1 MTAAAPARR
10 TWILDTAVAVVF
22 AGLTQVEIWV
32 FRAGE
37 VSQGVQVLATALV
50 AVMAA
55 TLALRSTAPVPAYF
69 VNGLA
74 VVATTLVGV
83 PSDIYPFSNLAL
95 LYTMA
100 TVASTQMAVLGLAT
114 GLVGVVYYF
123 WTFGQQPLFGAFTMV
138 LWALGWAAGRSTLAR
153 RTRLAVEHERDLS
166 VATAEARDA
175 RLALEAQRQ
184 GLAREIHDLVGHTI
198 NVMVVHAGAGRRAH
212 APDDARRALETIE
225 EIGTSA
231 LDELDGLLGML
242 GGGPAQRG
250 PLPGVDDIP
259 GLIRRIADAGL
270 DVELRSNVDRGDLSS
285 AQGATVYR
293 IVQEALTNTLKHAE
307 ATAALV
313 ELQRNGAEV
322 VVTVTDDGRGARGPS
337 GRGLAGMS
345 GRVAVHGGSLEHGDR
360 PEGGFLV
367 TARIP
372 TGGPA

>member
-1 MTAAAPARR
+1 MTTAVPARR

-32 FRAGE
+32 FRTGE
-37 VSQGVQVLATALV
+37 VSQGAQMLATVLV

-55 TLALRSTAPVPAYF
+55 TLAIRSTAPVPAYF

-74 VVATTLVGV
+74 VYATTLVGV

-100 TVASTQMAVLGLAT
+100 TVASTQVALVGLAT
-114 GLVGVVYYF
+114 GLVGVAYYF

-166 VATAEARDA
+166 VATADARDA

-198 NVMVVHAGAGRRAH
+198 NVMVVHAGAGRRAT

-225 EIGTSA
+225 EIGRSA
-231 LDELDGLLGML
+231 LDELDDLLGLLGES
-242 GGGPAQRG
+242 PAPRS

-259 GLIRRIADAGL
+259 GLVRRIADAGL
-270 DVELRSNVDRGDLSS
+270 DVEVRSNIDRGDLSS
-285 AQGATVYR
+285 AHGATVYR
-293 IVQEALTNTLKHAE
+293 IVQEALTNTLKHAQ

-313 ELQRNGAEV
+313 ELTRDGADV

-345 GRVAVHGGSLEHGDR
+345 SRVAVHGGSLEHRDR
-360 PEGGFLV
+360 SEGGFLV

>member
-1 MTAAAPARR
+1 MTTAVPVRR
-10 TWILDTAVAVVF
+10 TWVLDTAVAVVF

-32 FRAGE
+32 FRADE
-37 VSQGVQVLATALV
+37 VSQGAQVAAMALV

-83 PSDIYPFSNLAL
+83 PSDVYPFSNLAL
-95 LYTMA
+95 LFTMA
-100 TVASTQMAVLGLAT
+100 TVASTQVAVLGLAT
-114 GLVGVVYYF
+114 GLVGVAYYF

-153 RTRLAVEHERDLS
+153 RARIAVEHERDLS

-198 NVMVVHAGAGRRAH
+198 NVMVVHAGAGRRATS
-212 APDDARRALETIE
+212 PDDARRALETIE
-225 EIGTSA
+225 QIGRSA
-231 LDELDGLLGML
+231 LDELDDLLGML
-242 GGGPAQRG
+242 GEGPAQRS

-259 GLIRRIADAGL
+259 GLIGRVADAGL
-270 DVELRSNVDRGDLSS
+270 DVELRSDVNRGDLSG
-285 AQGATVYR
+285 AQGVTVYR

-313 ELQRNGAEV
+313 ELQRNSTEV
-322 VVTVTDDGRGARGPS
+322 VVTVTDDGHGARGPS

-345 GRVAVHGGSLEHGDR
+345 SRVAVHGGSLEHGDR
-360 PEGGFLV
+360 PEGGFRV
-367 TARIP
+367 TARLP
-372 TGGPA
+372 MGGSA